1 MLSGTYQDVE
11 AALAALTFNQEAAI
25 EAADGEP
32 TADQP
37 VRICCV
43 IDWPHA
49 DGAHLLMVRIC

>member
-11 AALAALTFNQEAAI
+11 AALAALTFTQDAAI

-37 VRICCV
+37 VRIC
-43 IDWPHA
+43 
-49 DGAHLLMVRIC
+49 